1 MGTTEE
7 LIAKFKT
14 MDTTSVSDA
23 LDRLGIKGGC
33 HGIVPLVPGV
43 KIVGPAFTI
52 RYRPCGV
59 EKGNIGDFMDDASP
73 GQVFVIDNGGRP
85 FTVWGD
91 IMTVYAQKLGI
102 AGTVIDGNCRDI
114 PRILEEKYPIF
125 TRGRFM
131 VTGKDR
137 VELDGLNIPVS
148 ISDVKVRPND
158 IVVGDDTGIV
168 IVPFDRAE
176 EVYQAAAEIE
186 EKERVILELLDKGM
200 TLREARVK
208 MGYHTLQSR
217 R

>member
-1 MGTTEE
+1 MDVSIIVE
-7 LIAKFKT
+7 KFKN
-14 MDTTSVSDA
+14 MDTTSISDA
-23 LDRLGIKGGC
+23 LDRLGIRGGC
-33 HGIVPLVPGV
+33 FGIVPMVSGI
-43 KIVGPAFTI
+43 KMVGPAFTVS
-52 RYRPCGV
+52 YRPCGV
-59 EKGNIGDFMDDASP
+59 EKGTIGDFMDDASP
-73 GQVFVIDNGGRP
+73 GQVFVLDNGGRP
-85 FTVWGD
+85 FTIWGD

-114 PRILEEKYPIF
+114 PRILDEKYPIF

-137 VELDGLNIPVS
+137 VEVEGINVPVS

-158 IVVGDDTGIV
+158 IVVGDDTGII

-176 EVYQAAAEIE
+176 EVFAAAQEIE
-186 EKERVILELLDKGM
+186 EKEQLIFELLEKGM

-208 MGYHTLQSR
+208 MGYHSLQTR

>member
-1 MGTTEE
+1 MGTAEIIE
-7 LIAKFKT
+7 KYKR
-14 MDTTSVSDA
+14 MDTTSISDA

-33 HGIVPLVPGV
+33 LGIVPMVAGV
-43 KIVGPAFTI
+43 KIAGPAFTV
-52 RYRPCGV
+52 RYRPCGT
-59 EKGNIGDFMDDASP
+59 EKGTIGDFMDDAAP
-73 GQVFVIDNGGRP
+73 GQVFVLDNGGRP
-85 FTVWGD
+85 FTIWGD

-114 PRILEEKYPIF
+114 PRILDEKYPIF

-137 VELDGLNIPVS
+137 VEVDGINIPVS

-168 IVPFDRAE
+168 IVPMDRAE
-176 EVYQAAAEIE
+176 EVLAAAREIE
-186 EKERVILELLDKGM
+186 AKEQEIFDLLDKGM

-208 MGYHTLQSR
+208 MGYHSLQSR

>member
-1 MGTTEE
+1 M
-7 LIAKFKT
+7 LFR
-14 MDTTSVSDA
+14 S
-23 LDRLGIKGGC
+23 
-33 HGIVPLVPGV
+33 
-43 KIVGPAFTI
+43 PAFTV
-52 RYRPCGV
+52 RYRPCGT
-59 EKGNIGDFMDDASP
+59 EKGTIGDFMDDAAP
-73 GQVFVIDNGGRP
+73 GQVFVLDNGGRP
-85 FTVWGD
+85 FTIWGD

-114 PRILEEKYPIF
+114 PRILDEKYPIF

-137 VELDGLNIPVS
+137 VEVDGINIPVS

-168 IVPFDRAE
+168 IVPLDRAE
-176 EVYQAAAEIE
+176 EVLAAAKEIE
-186 EKERVILELLDKGM
+186 AKEQEIFDLLDKGM

-208 MGYHTLQSR
+208 MGYHSLQSR

>member
-1 MGTTEE
+1 MGTAEIIE
-7 LIAKFKT
+7 KYKR
-14 MDTTSVSDA
+14 MDTTSISDA

-33 HGIVPLVPGV
+33 LGIVPMVAGV
-43 KIVGPAFTI
+43 KIVGPAFTV
-52 RYRPCGV
+52 RYRPCGT
-59 EKGNIGDFMDDASP
+59 EKGTIGDFMDDAAP
-73 GQVFVIDNGGRP
+73 GQVFVLDNGGRP
-85 FTVWGD
+85 FTIWGD

-114 PRILEEKYPIF
+114 PRILDEKYPIF

-137 VELDGLNIPVS
+137 VEVDGINIPVS

-168 IVPFDRAE
+168 IVPLDRAE
-176 EVYQAAAEIE
+176 EVLAAAKEIE
-186 EKERVILELLDKGM
+186 AKEQEIFDLLDKGM

-208 MGYHTLQSR
+208 MGYHSLQSR